1 MFAIGVIG
9 AVLAAG
15 GLAYSIYAGERAR
28 RAAAQSEADARNE
41 IRLQQERDEQRLR
54 QERIEAQELMFR
66 QQAEQ
71 KATEDRLRAE
81 QEASLQKV
89 KGEVPGIQAQLGSDL
104 LGQQEKAYAK
114 MDPQIEARLNALGL
128 LQSGALVEA
137 KAKVQ
142 GDLESQRQAALADF
156 GTNAAQRLQID
167 QPLANSSADV
177 GRQYEG
183 MQRNLDLDR
192 SALSQRFASG
202 ATAAANDV
210 ARSQYLGGMS
220 QATNAANQSAASSYL
235 NASTQLGS
243 GLIGYAA
250 SRQPSRNTSLDAL
263 YSSRNAYQPSSSY
276 YYGSARGGRTA
287 PR

>member
-15 GLAYSIYAGERAR
+15 GLAYGIYAGERAR
-28 RAAAQSEADARNE
+28 RAAAQSEANARND
-41 IRLQQERDEQRLR
+41 IRLQQENEEKRLR
-54 QERIEAQELMFR
+54 QERIESQELMFR

-81 QEASLQKV
+81 QAAALEKV

-137 KAKVQ
+137 KTKAQ
-142 GDLESQRQAALADF
+142 GDLESQRQAVLADF
-156 GTNAAQRLQID
+156 GTNAASRLRID
-167 QPLANSSADV
+167 QPLVNSSEDV

-192 SALSQRFASG
+192 AALSQRFASN
-202 ATAAANDV
+202 ANAASNDV
-210 ARSQYLGGMS
+210 ARSQYLAGMS
-220 QATNAANQSAASSYL
+220 SATNSANQQAASSYL
-235 NASTQLGS
+235 NAGAQLGS
-243 GLIGYAA
+243 GLMGYAA
-250 SRQPSRNTSLDAL
+250 SRQPQRNTSLDAL
-263 YSSRNAYQPSSSY
+263 YSYRSPYG
-276 YYGSARGGRTA
+276 GSARRTVY
-287 PR
+287 